1 MILPSPRVQRTPDR
15 RRSSHART
23 VALAIASSVGVFATA
38 APRVATAVDVE
49 KPAAA
54 APVDRAEQ
62 ADSGRSFRPL
72 WELGLGGVGLSQLAY
87 PGSSVRISRALAIP
101 YALYRGPV
109 FRADERNVGIRA
121 LRSARYEFDVGMA
134 AAFGSSANEVKIREG
149 MPKLGT
155 LAEIG
160 PQLLV
165 RLGPIGEGA
174 SLYRHPLT
182 LELPLRGVF
191 DVSNSFAYR
200 GLTFE
205 PKLTW
210 RTRLPAR
217 FSLSL
222 STSLLF
228 GSATLNQTFYGVAP
242 EYARADRPAYD
253 AGSGLVSTRLSASL
267 SRSLGPDLR
276 LVVFYRVDHVGGAAN
291 ERSPLVE
298 QRTGWTAGLGFNWT
312 FLKSDQPAAP

>member
-1 MILPSPRVQRTPDR
+1 MRVFRPLAFLLLTG
-15 RRSSHART
+15 SSAA
-23 VALAIASSVGVFATA
+23 ALADEDMS
-38 APRVATAVDVE
+38 
-49 KPAAA
+49 
-54 APVDRAEQ
+54 
-62 ADSGRSFRPL
+62 ADSARAPRPL

-87 PGSSVRISRALAIP
+87 PGSNVRINRALAIP

-109 FRADERNVGIRA
+109 FRADERNVGFRA
-121 LRSARYEFDVGMA
+121 LRSARYEFDVGVA
-134 AAFGSSANEVKIREG
+134 AAFGSSANEVRIREG

-165 RLGPIGEGA
+165 RIGPLGDDA
-174 SLYRHPLT
+174 RSLARHPLT

-191 DVSNSFAYR
+191 NVSDRFDYR

-210 RTRLPAR
+210 RTRLPGR

-228 GSATLNQTFYGVAP
+228 GSTRLNQTFYGVDAQ
-242 EYARADRPAYD
+242 YARADRPAYA
-253 AGSGLVSTRLSASL
+253 AGSGLVSTRFGASL
-267 SRSLGPDLR
+267 SRALGPDVR
-276 LVVFYRVDHVGGAAN
+276 LVAFYRLDHVGGAAN
-291 ERSPLVE
+291 ESSPLVQ

-312 FLKSDQPAAP
+312 FLKSSEPAAP